1 MVLEKTHSL
10 ILINDSD
17 NTYQHV
23 IRCLIIHC
31 DHSKEQAEQ
40 CAVITHNVGKCEIK
54 SGNFIDMFEMQ
65 NELSDKGLL
74 VEIENLS
81 LEF

>member
-23 IRCLIIHC
+23 IRCLILYC
-31 DHSKEQAEQ
+31 DHTKELAEQ

-54 SGNFIDMFEMQ
+54 SGNFIDMYEMQ

>member
-17 NTYQHV
+17 NTY
-23 IRCLIIHC
+23 
-31 DHSKEQAEQ
+31 
-40 CAVITHNVGKCEIK
+40 
-54 SGNFIDMFEMQ
+54 
-65 NELSDKGLL
+65 LSDKGLL